1 MPMIPPTF
9 ATLRNALRALA
20 LALPVGAALLPAAPA
35 LAEVPGQQ
43 RTQAPG
49 FYRMAIGDFEIT
61 ALFDGFI
68 DRDRKYFVGAKSEDI
83 IGLLNSMFLAERP
96 EIQTAVNAYLV
107 HTGAN
112 LVLVD
117 AGAAKSLGPTLG
129 FIADNIRAAGY
140 SPEQVDTILMTH
152 LHPDHANGLLRPDG
166 TILFPN
172 AEVRVAK
179 AEFDFWLGGE
189 AVAKAPAPLKP
200 FFAMAHAA
208 VAPYEAAGKLKPYQ
222 PGDGLLPGVE
232 SVAAY
237 GHTPGHSGYLFRSKE
252 QSILLWGDTVHS
264 HALQFA
270 RPEVVIEFDVDK
282 DETIASRRR
291 LLAEAAAQKL
301 WVGGAHLPFPGIGHV
316 RTEGDGY
323 AWVPVE
329 FGPIRS
335 DR

>member
-1 MPMIPPTF
+1 MTPTF
-9 ATLRNALRALA
+9 PTLRKALLTLA
-20 LALPVGAALLPAAPA
+20 VALPAGAVLAPAVPA
-35 LAEVPGQQ
+35 LAELPGQQ

-49 FYRMAIGDFEIT
+49 FYRMAIGDLEVT

-68 DRDRKYFVGAKSEDI
+68 DRDRKYFVGAKADDI
-83 IGLLNSMFLAERP
+83 IGLLDRMFQAERP

-107 HTGAN
+107 HTGTN

-117 AGAAKSLGPTLG
+117 AGAAKALGPTLG

-140 SPEQVDTILMTH
+140 SPEQVDTVLMTH
-152 LHPDHANGLLRPDG
+152 LHPDHASGLLRPDG
-166 TILFPN
+166 AILFPN

-179 AEFDFWLGGE
+179 AESDFWLGGE
-189 AVAKAPAPLKP
+189 AEAKAPAPLKP
-200 FFAMAHAA
+200 FFAMARAA
-208 VAPYEAAGKLKPYQ
+208 VAPYAAAGKLKPYQ
-222 PGDGLLPGVE
+222 PGDSIVPGVE
-232 SVAAY
+232 PVAAY

-252 QSILLWGDTVHS
+252 QSILLWGDVVHS

-282 DETIASRRR
+282 DQTIASRKR

-329 FGPIRS
+329 FGPIRN